1 MSTAVTKR
9 NNVVEFLPADQNF
22 VFAVAFFLCLLCLPL
37 EFKDNLRRNYPCI
50 LPFFPV
56 SFFCYPEGLCCIQL
70 VRSGKFRRN
79 LFLFFQLFSFL
90 EYFFG

>member
-37 EFKDNLRRNYPCI
+37 EFKDNLRRNYP
-50 LPFFPV
+50 
-56 SFFCYPEGLCCIQL
+56 
-70 VRSGKFRRN
+70 
-79 LFLFFQLFSFL
+79 
-90 EYFFG
+90 